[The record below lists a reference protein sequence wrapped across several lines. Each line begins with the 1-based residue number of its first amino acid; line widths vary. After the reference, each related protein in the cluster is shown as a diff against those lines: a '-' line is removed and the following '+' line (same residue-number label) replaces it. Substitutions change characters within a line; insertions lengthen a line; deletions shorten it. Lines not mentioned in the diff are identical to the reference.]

1 MSSLQRL
8 LAEGAESAE
17 ETASDYQR
25 EAAEK
30 DREYDSTASALE
42 GKRELNVEETARLRQ
57 LWKKLVRMF
66 HPDLH
71 EHDPEKRKTYELLTQ
86 AINEAR
92 DEEKGRHR
100 SAGTHR
106 QGPAGVHPET
116 RLGQRFARRRARIDG
131 AAVALWAPSETA
143 SERDAP
149 EHGLRRDA
157 AATEDESVIGRIV
170 AEQRVELER
179 EVGGLK
185 VEAERIAGEAREL
198 AGEVPF

>member
-71 EHDPEKRKTYELLTQ
+71 EKDPEKSGNFEQL
-86 AINEAR
+86 E
-92 DEEKGRHR
+92 GRVLAE
-100 SAGTHR
+100 SWTAESFL
-106 QGPAGVHPET
+106 ET
-116 RLGQRFARRRARIDG
+116 DG
-131 AAVALWAPSETA
+131 S
-143 SERDAP
+143 D
-149 EHGLRRDA
+149 G
-157 AATEDESVIGRIV
+157 
-170 AEQRVELER
+170 
-179 EVGGLK
+179 
-185 VEAERIAGEAREL
+185 
-198 AGEVPF
+198 